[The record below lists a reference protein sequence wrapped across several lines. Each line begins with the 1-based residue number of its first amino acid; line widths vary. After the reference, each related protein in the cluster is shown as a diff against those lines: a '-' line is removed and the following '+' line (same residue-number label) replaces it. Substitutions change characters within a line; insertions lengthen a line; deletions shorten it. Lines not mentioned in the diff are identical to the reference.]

1 MVERCTLRIA
11 HHSDFLSDVMRGE
24 DEDQTCTCTCKSN
37 SNYGRY
43 KDDDDEPAC
52 TCTCNHNY
60 RRKSRESIV
69 KYDTT
74 SVCNVHPCFV
84 YTRLREAVTHAGNV
98 MQLYI
103 YSARRYLSELPRR
116 LYSRGRRDSGVY
128 IIRPSKQAFKVYC
141 DMSTDNGGWTVFQR
155 RKDGSVD
162 FYRNW
167 DQYVNG
173 FGNLNGE
180 FWLSLRHINEITA
193 HSSSTLRVDLP
204 SGYYAK
210 YSSFSVGDST
220 LKYTLSVSGYKYSGN
235 AGYDSLSF
243 HNGMKFT
250 TLDQDNDNA
259 GVNCASMQY
268 GRGGFWYNNCYNA
281 NPNGEYNS
289 YLYWYPL
296 GNIRLD
302 EMKIRRN

>member
-1 MVERCTLRIA
+1 MVGRCTLRIA
-11 HHSDFLSDVMRGE
+11 HHSSVLSDAMRGE
-24 DEDQTCTCTCKSN
+24 DEDKTCTCTCKSN

-52 TCTCNHNY
+52 TCTCNHNN

-69 KYDTT
+69 KYDTAC
-74 SVCNVHPCFV
+74 VCNVHPCLA
-84 YTRLREAVTHAGNV
+84 YTRVRRAVMHTGNISCIYTLHAGTYRDC
-98 MQLYI
+98 QD
-103 YSARRYLSELPRR
+103 A
-116 LYSRGRRDSGVY
+116 YSRGRRDSGVY
-128 IIRPSKQAFKVYC
+128 TIRPSKHAFKVYC

-180 FWLSLRHINEITA
+180 FWLGLRQINEITA
-193 HSSSTLRVDLP
+193 FSSSSLRVDLP
-204 SGYYAK
+204 SSYYAK
-210 YSSFSVGDST
+210 YSSFSVGDSAS
-220 LKYTLSVSGYKYSGN
+220 KYTLSVSGYSGN
-235 AGYDSLSF
+235 AGYDSLSY

-250 TLDQDNDNA
+250 TLDQDNDNW
-259 GVNCASMQY
+259 GSNCASQNSK
-268 GRGGFWYNNCYNA
+268 GAFWYNACYNA

-296 GNIRLD
+296 GNIKFE